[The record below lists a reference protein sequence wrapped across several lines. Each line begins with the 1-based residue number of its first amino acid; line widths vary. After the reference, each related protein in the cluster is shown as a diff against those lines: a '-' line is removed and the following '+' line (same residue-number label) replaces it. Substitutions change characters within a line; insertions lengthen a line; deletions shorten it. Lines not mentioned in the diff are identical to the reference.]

1 MKSEVIRQKMDFGTY
16 VSLYEPA
23 LNWIIEVLTY
33 KTTELCSLN
42 LLNLCRDSSDNG
54 LLLLSLLSSLKPQFI
69 AQHALDF
76 TAVINDN
83 ETEGI
88 SKCHLLKILG
98 VCMSNFPPPS
108 EDKQK
113 VYKSV
118 FTTVNMFT
126 SPTDYMDC
134 VDVWSRF
141 LAENLKFSEIDK
153 VLGEIILRMSQD
165 KCYEHHYIQL
175 QSIIEKLIRNSKD
188 LENLLCI
195 DNFLLTLDLFHK
207 ESLKVDICKC
217 VITNY
222 KPNPQRTVSD
232 PVVTNTL
239 LYVCKILND
248 SVNALTV
255 DDEKKLIGN
264 LISSFIKSVNY
275 GKKFEEQLL
284 FYVEARSVFPNLD
297 SVLYTLI
304 QCVNS
309 LSIET
314 RRIVNSNHTKKTAAF
329 VKACSAYCVITIPS
343 LESISKQ
350 MELYLA
356 SGQVALLNVCLG
368 QADACFESAINLI
381 ADLPAT
387 IDVDGTSRSSESF
400 LVTYL
405 SSLLSTLICVPDSP
419 DQGVLYL
426 VRLMLD
432 VLKDY
437 PFDENSTALP
447 TIYLK
452 TIDMLYAQSLDEF
465 PFSIPNGKVVLLL
478 LETFALEMISFQL
491 FRTWIST
498 EGIKS
503 L

>member
-1 MKSEVIRQKMDFGTY
+1 
-16 VSLYEPA
+16 
-23 LNWIIEVLTY
+23 
-33 KTTELCSLN
+33 
-42 LLNLCRDSSDNG
+42 
-54 LLLLSLLSSLKPQFI
+54 
-69 AQHALDF
+69 
-76 TAVINDN
+76 
-83 ETEGI
+83 
-88 SKCHLLKILG
+88 
-98 VCMSNFPPPS
+98 MSNFPPPS
-108 EDKQK
+108 QDTQK
-113 VYKSV
+113 VYKTV
-118 FTTVNMFT
+118 FTTVNMLK

-141 LAENLKFSEIDK
+141 LAENLKFNEIDK

-165 KCYEHHYIQL
+165 KIYEHHYNQL

-188 LENLLCI
+188 IENLLCL

-217 VITNY
+217 VISNY
-222 KPNPQRTVSD
+222 KPNPLKTISD

-284 FYVEARSVFPNLD
+284 FYVEARSAFPNLD

-309 LSIET
+309 LAIET

-343 LESISKQ
+343 LESISTQ

-356 SGQVALLNVCLG
+356 SGQVALLNICLG

-381 ADLPAT
+381 SDLPTT
-387 IDVDGTSRSSESF
+387 IDLDGTSRSSESF
-400 LVTYL
+400 LVSYL

-437 PFDENSTALP
+437 PFDENSTAIS
-447 TIYLK
+447 TIYLR

-465 PFSIPNGKVVLLL
+465 PYSIPNGK
-478 LETFALEMISFQL
+478 
-491 FRTWIST
+491 
-498 EGIKS
+498 
-503 L
+503 

>member
-1 MKSEVIRQKMDFGTY
+1 MKCEVSRQKMDFGTY

-33 KTTELCSLN
+33 KSTDLCPIN
-42 LLNLCRDSSDNG
+42 LLNLCRDSNNNG

-69 AQHALDF
+69 ANNALDF
-76 TAVINDN
+76 ISVINDN
-83 ETEGI
+83 DTEGI

-108 EDKQK
+108 EHKQK
-113 VYKSV
+113 VYKTV
-118 FTTVNMFT
+118 FTTVNMFK
-126 SPTDYMDC
+126 SPTNYMDC
-134 VDVWSRF
+134 VEVWSRF
-141 LAENLKFSEIDK
+141 LSENLKLHEIDK
-153 VLGEIILRMSQD
+153 VLGEVILRMSQD
-165 KCYEHHYIQL
+165 KTYEQHYSQL
-175 QSIIEKLIRNSKD
+175 QSIVDKLIRNSKD

-207 ESLKVDICKC
+207 ESLKVDVCKC

-222 KPNPQRTVSD
+222 KPNSQRTISD

-255 DDEKKLIGN
+255 EDEKKLIGN
-264 LISSFIKSVNY
+264 LISNFIKSVNY
-275 GKKFEEQLL
+275 GKQFEEQLL

-314 RRIVNSNHTKKTAAF
+314 RRIVKGNHTKKTAAF

-343 LESISKQ
+343 LASMATQ

-381 ADLPAT
+381 ADLPT
-387 IDVDGTSRSSESF
+387 SIEVDGTSKSSEPF
-400 LVTYL
+400 LVSYL

-437 PFDENSTALP
+437 PFEENSSALS
-447 TIYLK
+447 TVYFR

-465 PFSIPNGKVVLLL
+465 PYSIPNGEILCFFGFKN
-478 LETFALEMISFQL
+478 
-491 FRTWIST
+491 
-498 EGIKS
+498 
-503 L
+503 